1 MPPCRARL
9 GNGRK
14 SAFETANW
22 LATLLLLR
30 SLVAALTGGNLSE
43 NKWEIPPAGAVTP
56 VTALQTLGLFA
67 VPTGY
72 IFISCT
78 ETGYNPINTGVL

>member
-1 MPPCRARL
+1 MFFCL
-9 GNGRK
+9 I
-14 SAFETANW
+14 SALMADP
-22 LATLLLLR
+22 
-30 SLVAALTGGNLSE
+30 GE

-78 ETGYNPINTGVL
+78 ETGYNPIKTGVL